1 MRSIIID
8 DEFGL
13 DNLRVSEGESPV
25 PGPGDI
31 KLAMSCV
38 SLNFRDL
45 LMVNGMYNRR
55 QPLPLVPCSDGVGRV
70 VEVGDGVNEERWMGR
85 RVAPIFAQG
94 WRAGEPTKAKLKTTL
109 GGPLDGVLREEMVVP
124 AESVVDVPGHLS
136 DAEAATLPCAAVTA
150 WNALVEQGGVTAGDR
165 VLTLGTGGVSIFA
178 VQFASMLGAHVIVTS
193 SKDEKLARVA
203 ELGARE
209 GINYRQDKD
218 WGKTVKKMTGGRG
231 VDLVVEVGGA
241 GTLEQSVKAVRIG
254 GQISL
259 IGVLSGGIQ
268 EFNVIPVLMQNIRI
282 QGVIVGHREMFE
294 RMNRAIEVAQMH
306 PVVDRVFAFDQAKE
320 AFEYMAAGSHFGKI
334 CINIAQ

>member
-1 MRSIIID
+1 MRAITID

-13 DNLRVSEGESPV
+13 QNLRVCRRDSPT
-25 PGPGDI
+25 PGPGEL

-38 SLNFRDL
+38 SLNYRDL
-45 LMVNGMYNRR
+45 LMVNGLYNPR
-55 QPLPLVPCSDGVGRV
+55 QPLPLIPCSDGVGRV
-70 VEVGDGVNEERWMGR
+70 VDVGPGVDRERWMGR

-94 WRAGEPTKAKLKTTL
+94 WRAGEPTKDKLKTTL
-109 GGPLDGVLREEMVVP
+109 GGPLDGVLREEMVVS
-124 AESVVDVPGHLS
+124 AESVVDVPEHLS

-178 VQFASMLGAHVIVTS
+178 VQFASMLGAHVIATS

-203 ELGARE
+203 ELGAAE
-209 GINYRQDKD
+209 GINYREDRQ
-218 WGKTVKKMTGGRG
+218 WGKTVKRLTDGRG

-259 IGVLSGGIQ
+259 IGVLAGGIQ
-268 EFNVIPVLMQNIRI
+268 EFNVIPILMQNIRI

-294 RMNRAIEVAQMH
+294 RMNRAIEVAQMR
-306 PVVDRVFAFDQAKE
+306 PVVDRVFAFDEAKD
-320 AFEYMAAGSHFGKI
+320 AFEYMAGGSHFGKI
-334 CINIAQ
+334 CIAVAE